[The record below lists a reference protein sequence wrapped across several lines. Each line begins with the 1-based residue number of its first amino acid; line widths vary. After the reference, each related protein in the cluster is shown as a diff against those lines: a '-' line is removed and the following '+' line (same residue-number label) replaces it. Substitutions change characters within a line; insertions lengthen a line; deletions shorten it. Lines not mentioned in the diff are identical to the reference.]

1 MQPPALHSAEY
12 HQAGQKEADKKSF
25 LEDKGTLV
33 ALIGLR
39 EAQEHQEQPEEG
51 DRMVREHHDP
61 CEQHQVRH
69 DYGSRDACF
78 GRSAIGRCPLQMLAK
93 CEGGNGGVRKDSQC
107 SLPAKGGEHESAV
120 PLPGRSDHQHRW
132 GGVGSQ
138 GPTDRHV
145 DEQHAQSEVF
155 HCFGYLRSEDLWREH
170 QCRNGHG
177 RWLRDQRSQKWD
189 GSQPEPCGRDRSR

>member
-1 MQPPALHSAEY
+1 
-12 HQAGQKEADKKSF
+12 
-25 LEDKGTLV
+25 
-33 ALIGLR
+33 
-39 EAQEHQEQPEEG
+39 
-51 DRMVREHHDP
+51 MVCEHHDP

-69 DYGSRDACF
+69 DYGNRDACF
-78 GRSAIGRCPLQMLAK
+78 GRSAIGRCHLQMLAK
-93 CEGGNGGVRKDSQC
+93 CKGGNGGVRKNSQC

-145 DEQHAQSEVF
+145 DEQHAQGEVF

-177 RWLRDQRSQKWD
+177 RWLRDQRSQQRN
-189 GSQPEPCGRDRSR
+189 GSQPEPCGRDRGRQRHRSGNDAHARHHGPKHWPRGGHHHHDENEEWLGVVARLRIG